1 MLEKSK
7 PFWISVLGNPAETGS
22 EKYFVTAACFFASIF
37 LFILCLVHIL
47 MNLKLMPVFYAGG
60 SALVILGLFFLVRFG
75 DFLFIPK
82 ILLSILGLVLLDF
95 TWYSKFLSNGP
106 VLLFILIF
114 GALVLW
120 VWDGKWL
127 FFLLSLYFINVL
139 VLFLIEKT
147 APEHALSYQDPGRRT
162 YDIYLSFL
170 LYSSL
175 LIFLLYIVKR
185 EFIRQTEQALKADR
199 LKSAFLTN
207 MSHEIRTPLNAIVGF
222 SQLLNEDITNENKQ
236 QYTGTIQQSSF
247 HLLRLIDDILDLSR
261 IEAGQFE
268 IKKKIFSLKE
278 LFIELQDTFSLI
290 ALRKSKG
297 NIQIKFDIPDGDI
310 MLNTD
315 PSRLKQVLSNILDN
329 ALKFTSYGSIILSCK
344 KDGNN
349 LVFSISDTGTGIPE
363 EDQAIIF
370 ERFARFDYQ
379 GMNPDGTGIGL
390 SIAWKIIDTLKGKMW
405 VNSIVGK
412 GSTFFFS
419 LPSSIITEQSKTND
433 HTNTRTKAYIPMT
446 AKPILIVEDD
456 LASILIIKEALKPL
470 NVEAHHVND
479 GYDAIDFVKTFPNIS
494 LILMDL
500 KLPKL
505 DGYEA
510 TKIIKQ
516 RNPKISIIAQ
526 TAYAMNG
533 DREKAIAAG
542 CDDYITKPIDLQ
554 QLRDLV
560 RKYL

>member
-1 MLEKSK
+1 MVEKLK
-7 PFWISVLGNPAETGS
+7 PFWVSVIGNPAETGS
-22 EKYFVTAACFFASIF
+22 EKYFVTAACFFASFF
-37 LFILCLVHIL
+37 LFVLCLVHII
-47 MNLKLMPVFYAGG
+47 MNLKLIPVFYAGG
-60 SALVILGLFFLVRFG
+60 SALVILGLYFLVRFG
-75 DFLFIPK
+75 NCLFIPK
-82 ILLSILGLVLLDF
+82 ILLSILGLLLLDF

-106 VLLFILIF
+106 VLMFILIF

-127 FFLLSLYFINVL
+127 VFLLSLYFINVF

-147 APEHALSYQDPGRRT
+147 APEYAFSYHDPGRRSS
-162 YDIYLSFL
+162 DIYLSFV

-175 LIFLLYIVKR
+175 LIFLLFIVKR
-185 EFIRQTEQALKADR
+185 EFIRQADQALKADR
-199 LKSAFLTN
+199 LKSAFLAN

-222 SQLLNEDITNENKQ
+222 SQLLNEDINNENKHH
-236 QYTGTIQQSSF
+236 YTATIQQSSF

-268 IKKKIFSLKE
+268 IKKKIFSLKG

-290 ALRKSKG
+290 AVRKSKG
-297 NIQIKFDIPDGDI
+297 NIQIKYDLPMGDI
-310 MLNTD
+310 LLNTD
-315 PSRLKQVLSNILDN
+315 PSRLKQVLSNIIDN
-329 ALKFTSYGSIILSCK
+329 ALKFTTQGSVVFSCK

-349 LVFSISDTGTGIPE
+349 LVFSISDTGTGIPD
-363 EDQAIIF
+363 EDLKVIF

-390 SIAWKIIDTLKGKMW
+390 SISRKIIDTLKGKIW
-405 VNSIVGK
+405 VNSIIGK

-419 LPSSIITEQSKTND
+419 LPSTIITEQPKPND
-433 HTNTRTKAYIPMT
+433 LTKIMT
-446 AKPILIVEDD
+446 KPSVSMTPKPILIVEDD
-456 LASILIIKEALKPL
+456 LASILIIKEALKSL
-470 NVEAHHVND
+470 NVEAHHVKD
-479 GYDAIDFVKTFPNIS
+479 GYDAIDFVKMYPNIS

-505 DGYEA
+505 DGYET

-516 RNPKISIIAQ
+516 TNPKISIVAQ

-554 QLRDLV
+554 HLRELV
-560 RKYL
+560 LKYL